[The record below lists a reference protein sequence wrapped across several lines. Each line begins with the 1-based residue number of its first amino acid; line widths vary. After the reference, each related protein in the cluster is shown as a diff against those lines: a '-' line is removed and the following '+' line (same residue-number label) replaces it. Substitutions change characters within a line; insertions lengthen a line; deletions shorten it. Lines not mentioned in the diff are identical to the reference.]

1 MQFKLVKT
9 STVNHSLTKYQLLI
23 YATPNAGGYCN
34 LVPNPSNIS
43 AIAVIPYACNG
54 RLLLSKSSKS
64 HSLKMQ
70 NV

>member
-9 STVNHSLTKYQLLI
+9 VYSSSLTKYQLLI
-23 YATPNAGGYCN
+23 YAVQNAGEYCN
-34 LVPNPSNIS
+34 LVPMSTI
-43 AIAVIPYACNG
+43 AIIPYACNG
-54 RLLLSKSSKS
+54 ILLLSKSSKS